1 METTF
6 KISRVKGLRQYIN
19 IKYDT
24 GLNLY
29 LTNDNIF
36 VTSAKSGRRLIRM
49 IRNLED
55 RIRTIL
61 SEKEIDLD
69 YKLIIVK
76 HLNAIDSI
84 ASGLDIRSGMS
95 INELSERFIDGYKY
109 KYDQVISECEEIFDK
124 FNKVKGN
131 SSYLANWRDYDNFN
145 NLVKEYHLDY
155 PQIKNDDF
163 ENDELKNMSKLTDE
177 ILELLIKKRKEQKNE

>member
-6 KISRVKGLRQYIN
+6 KISRVKGMRQYIN

-24 GLNLY
+24 GLNLF

-36 VTSAKSGRRLIRM
+36 VTSAKRGRILIRM

-61 SEKEIDLD
+61 SEREIDLD
-69 YKLIIVK
+69 YKLIILK

-84 ASGLDIRSGMS
+84 ASGFDIRSGMS
-95 INELSERFIDGYKY
+95 IDELSERFVDGYKY

-131 SSYLANWRDYDNFN
+131 SSYLANWRDYDKFN

-163 ENDELKNMSKLTDE
+163 ENDELKNISRLANEM
-177 ILELLIKKRKEQKNE
+177 LELLIEKAKNKKK